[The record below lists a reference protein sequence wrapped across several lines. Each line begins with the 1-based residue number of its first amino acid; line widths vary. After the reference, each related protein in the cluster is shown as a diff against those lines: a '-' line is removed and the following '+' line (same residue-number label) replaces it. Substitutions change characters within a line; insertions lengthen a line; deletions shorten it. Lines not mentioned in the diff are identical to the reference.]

1 MDEKDLQQTPMEP
14 TEPIQQTGP
23 VDPLP
28 DMQISALR
36 TYKND
41 INHTV
46 SEDKISTAKIML
58 AEQKAQEK
66 KQEFIPETSVK
77 KPRNIFALLFGLIF
91 IAGAVGVL
99 GFFAYTKLVPQTP
112 NIAFNTSSF
121 FLFAFDDEKFVD
133 TKKSKTSI
141 YAAVDT
147 AIQEVSEMNEGTY
160 TDIVFF
166 RNDEEMGTSNRI
178 LAKEFFSLYDVD
190 LPANIELSISD
201 NFSYGM
207 YRTDTSVEPFLVI
220 GLVDFENAYASMFAW
235 EPTLAL
241 DMKEFFPVLAAL
253 FADGPEVP
261 EEVTV
266 ATTTATTTI
275 ATSSV
280 SVATSTKSATTT
292 PAVATST
299 QSTTTPAYKPINRN
313 VQFTDVVLANRDTRA
328 LRDENGN
335 PYFYYAFIDKDKI
348 LFAQDSKLIGEI
360 VRKVREKQLV
370 R

>member
-1 MDEKDLQQTPMEP
+1 
-14 TEPIQQTGP
+14 
-23 VDPLP
+23 
-28 DMQISALR
+28 MQISALR

-66 KQEFIPETSVK
+66 KQAFVPETSVK
-77 KPRNIFALLFGLIF
+77 KPKNIFALLLGLLF
-91 IAGAVGVL
+91 TVGAVGVL
-99 GFFAYTKLVPQTP
+99 GFFAYTKLIPQTP
-112 NIAFNTSSF
+112 NITFNTASF

-133 TKKSKTSI
+133 VQKSKTSV

-147 AIQEVSEMNEGTY
+147 VIREVSEMKAGTY
-160 TDIVFF
+160 TDIVFY
-166 RNDEEMGTSNRI
+166 RNDQGADTASRI
-178 LAKEFFSLYDVD
+178 IAKEFFSLYDVE
-190 LPANIELSISD
+190 LPANIELSVSD
-201 NFSYGM
+201 NFSYGL
-207 YRTDTSVEPFLVI
+207 YKTEAGVEPFLVI

-241 DMKEFFPVLAAL
+241 DMKEFFPTLGAI

-261 EEVTV
+261 EEVVV
-266 ATTTATTTI
+266 ATTTATSTL
-275 ATSSV
+275 ATSTKP
-280 SVATSTKSATTT
+280 VATSTKPTATTT
-292 PAVATST
+292 VAVATST
-299 QSTTTPAYKPINRN
+299 QATSTAPAYKPINRN

-335 PYFYYAFIDKDKI
+335 PYFYYTFIDKDKI
-348 LFAQDSKLIGEI
+348 LFAQDSRLIGEI